1 VSESPAFR
9 GLRRVGRATPWL
21 SLAVSSFAL
30 FLSLHRLGDAGV
42 YALRPDRL
50 FAGELH
56 GLWTGHLVHYN
67 ATHLWADLLAFA
79 VWAAAVELESRRLLA
94 LTLVLGTPLLSLA
107 ILVASPELRE
117 YRGLSA
123 LDCALVTELVLV
135 RGFGVGTTR
144 RAAGP
149 LRMLALAAVA
159 LFAAKCGY
167 ELANGHAVFARD
179 LGPGVVLVV
188 AAHPLGALTGAI
200 ATFVSARADSGI
212 PHRQRPEKIR
222 LSELH
227 AVVAEDRVRHAD
239 VKVEVRDLHLDHVV
253 LRDDR
258 FAAK

>member
-1 VSESPAFR
+1 
-9 GLRRVGRATPWL
+9 L
-21 SLAVSSFAL
+21 AL
-30 FLSLHRLGDAGV
+30 FSSTNRLGDAGV

-79 VWAAAVELESRRLLA
+79 VWAAAVELASRRLLA
-94 LTLVLGTPLLSLA
+94 LTLVLGSPLLSLA

-144 RAAGP
+144 HVAGP
-149 LRMLALAAVA
+149 LRVLALASVA

-188 AAHPLGALTGAI
+188 AAHPLGALAGAI
-200 ATFVSARADSGI
+200 ATFVSARATQASRTGKDPRKSVFPSSTPLWRRI
-212 PHRQRPEKIR
+212 AYAMQTWK
-222 LSELH
+222 
-227 AVVAEDRVRHAD
+227 
-239 VKVEVRDLHLDHVV
+239 
-253 LRDDR
+253 
-258 FAAK
+258 